1 MPLKIHKL
9 INTENTVEQ
18 SSRDNSLNNDNNF
31 VT

>member
-1 MPLKIHKL
+1 MPLKIYKL